1 MYYVM
6 DSAGTTWR
14 GHEVLAQLRKNRLL
28 DYETHSA
35 FSRCEAIPICP
46 RLEFE
51 INPKRTR
58 PDAYTATAA
67 IDVFS
72 RRLVELLGAAG
83 IRFET
88 FEIALVDRR
97 GVSMGESTHVAFHLL
112 ECDEAIDVDSTT
124 FSGWRNT
131 GIDKLVLRNDFLES
145 GKLLTRDRKQTN
157 LVIAHEKLKEKLHQ
171 AGITGLTFK
180 PVSEY
185 RIRGLPLKGPSVE

>member
-14 GHEVLAQLRKNRLL
+14 GHEVLAQLRNSRLL

-72 RRLVELLGAAG
+72 RRLVELLGAEG

-88 FEIALVDRR
+88 FEIDLVDRR

-112 ECDEAIDVDSTT
+112 ECDEAIDMASTT

-145 GKLLTRDRKQTN
+145 GKLLARDRKQTN

-171 AGITGLTFK
+171 AGITGLSFK

-185 RIRGLPLKGPSVE
+185 RIRGLSLKGPSVE

>member
-1 MYYVM
+1 MYYVI

-14 GHEVLAQLRKNRLL
+14 GHEVLAQLRNRRVL
-28 DYETHSA
+28 DYEIHMA
-35 FSRCEAIPICP
+35 FSRCEPIPFCP

-72 RRLVELLGAAG
+72 RRLVELLGAEG
-83 IRFET
+83 VRFET
-88 FEIALVDRR
+88 FEIDLVDRR
-97 GVSMGESTHVAFHLL
+97 GMSTGESTHVAFHLL
-112 ECDEAIDVDSTT
+112 ECDEAIDMTSTT
-124 FSGWRNT
+124 FSGRMNT

-145 GKLLTRDRKQTN
+145 GKLLTRDRNRIN

-185 RIRGLPLKGPSVE
+185 RIRGLSLKGPSVE